1 MSVVLFE
8 TARYTIILTGS
19 VSAEELSA
27 LADAV
32 AQPLYDALGA

>member
-1 MSVVLFE
+1 VPGASV
-8 TARYTIILTGS
+8 T
-19 VSAEELSA
+19 AEELTA